1 MHGKYGYIQ
10 MSGDSN
16 KINQIA
22 RQEGWRTAAEISAS
36 KSDNPS
42 YQLEYITSEARADF
56 RFLLPI
62 TKNDII
68 LDVCGGWGNMTTA
81 FARTCKHVFTLDTSQ
96 GKLEFVKIRAS
107 QEGLTNITFIQSRP
121 SEIPLPFDSCHIALL
136 TDTLECEYWC
146 NITPQSQNNHS
157 QVLHAIWQRLVPG
170 GCLYISVENRFS
182 YQYILGR
189 RFPPSNLRFITLLPT
204 SVAKLYSRLFRGAD
218 YQDITYT
225 LTGIKKSLKAVG
237 FSKLDLFFPI
247 PTYPNFR
254 FLTDFKSQ
262 DATDFMISRLRL
274 HSGFSNSVYIFSKI
288 VSAIGILQWVTPGFS
303 VVAYK
308 E

>member
-1 MHGKYGYIQ
+1 
-10 MSGDSN
+10 MSGHSN

-36 KSDNPS
+36 KSGNPA

-56 RFLLPI
+56 RFLLPV
-62 TKNDII
+62 TREAVV

-96 GKLEFVKIRAS
+96 SKLEFVKIRTS
-107 QEGLTNITFIQSRP
+107 QEGLTNITLIQSLP

-136 TDTLECEYWC
+136 TDPLECEYWC
-146 NITPQSQNNHS
+146 SISPPSQSKHS

-170 GCLYISVENRFS
+170 GCLYISVQNRYS
-182 YQYILGR
+182 YQFILGR
-189 RFPPSNLRFITLLPT
+189 RVPPSDLRFITLLPT
-204 SVAKLYSRLFRGAD
+204 SLAKLYSRLVRGAD

-225 LTGIKKSLKAVG
+225 LTGIKKSLRAVG

-254 FLTDFKSQ
+254 FLADFKSRA
-262 DATDFMISRLRL
+262 ATDFMISRLRL

-288 VSAIGILQWVTPGFS
+288 ASAIGILQWVTPGFS
-303 VVAYK
+303 VLAYK

>member
-1 MHGKYGYIQ
+1 
-10 MSGDSN
+10 MSGHPN

-22 RQEGWRTAAEISAS
+22 RQEGWRTAAEFSAS
-36 KSDNPS
+36 KSGDPA

-56 RFLLPI
+56 RFLLPV
-62 TKNDII
+62 TREAVV

-96 GKLEFVKIRAS
+96 SKLEFVKIRTS
-107 QEGLTNITFIQSRP
+107 QEGLTNITFIQALP

-136 TDTLECEYWC
+136 TDPLECEYWC
-146 NITPQSQNNHS
+146 SISPPSQNKHS

-170 GCLYISVENRFS
+170 GCLYISVQNRYS
-182 YQYILGR
+182 YQFILGR
-189 RFPPSNLRFITLLPT
+189 RVPPSNLRFITLLPT
-204 SVAKLYSRLFRGAD
+204 SLAKLYSRLVRGAD

-225 LTGIKKSLKAVG
+225 LTGIKKSLRAVG

-254 FLTDFKSQ
+254 FLADFKSRA
-262 DATDFMISRLRL
+262 ATDFMISRLRL
-274 HSGFSNSVYIFSKI
+274 HSGFSNSVYIFSKLA
-288 VSAIGILQWVTPGFS
+288 SAIGILQWVTPGFS
-303 VVAYK
+303 VLAYK

>member
-1 MHGKYGYIQ
+1 
-10 MSGDSN
+10 MSGHSN

-22 RQEGWRTAAEISAS
+22 RQEGWKTAAEISAS
-36 KSDNPS
+36 KSGNPA
-42 YQLEYITSEARADF
+42 YQLEYINSEARADF

-62 TKNDII
+62 TKDAVVP
-68 LDVCGGWGNMTTA
+68 DVCGGWGKMTTA

-96 GKLEFVKIRAS
+96 SKLEFVKIRTS

-136 TDTLECEYWC
+136 TNPLECGYWC
-146 NITPQSQNNHS
+146 SISPLSQNKHS

-170 GCLYISVENRFS
+170 GCLYISVQNRFS
-182 YQYILGR
+182 FQYILGR
-189 RFPPSNLRFITLLPT
+189 RVPPSNLRFITLLPT
-204 SVAKLYSRLFRGAD
+204 SLANLYSRLVRGAD

-225 LTGIKKSLKAVG
+225 LTGIKKSLRAVG
-237 FSKLDLFFPI
+237 FTKLDLFFPI

-254 FLTDFKSQ
+254 FLTNFKSRE
-262 DATDFMISRLRL
+262 ATDFMISRLRL

-288 VSAIGILQWVTPGFS
+288 ASAIGILQSVTPGFS
-303 VVAYK
+303 VLAYK

>member
-1 MHGKYGYIQ
+1 
-10 MSGDSN
+10 MSGHPN

-36 KSDNPS
+36 KSGDPA

-56 RFLLPI
+56 RLLLPI
-62 TKNDII
+62 TREAVV

-81 FARTCKHVFTLDTSQ
+81 FARTCQHVFILDTSQ
-96 GKLEFVKIRAS
+96 SKLEFVKIRTS

-136 TDTLECEYWC
+136 TNPLEYDYLCS
-146 NITPQSQNNHS
+146 ISIPSQNNHS
-157 QVLHAIWQRLVPG
+157 QVLHARWQRLVPG
-170 GCLYISVENRFS
+170 GCLYISVQNRFS

-189 RFPPSNLRFITLLPT
+189 RVPPSNLRFITLLPT
-204 SVAKLYSRLFRGAD
+204 SLAKLYSRLVRGAD
-218 YQDITYT
+218 YQNITYT
-225 LTGIKKSLKAVG
+225 LTGIKKSLRAVG

-254 FLTDFKSQ
+254 FLTDFKYRG
-262 DATDFMISRLRL
+262 ATDFMISRLRL

-288 VSAIGILQWVTPGFS
+288 AAGIGILQWVTPGFS